1 MPWKNEELD
10 NRSNEGNMQSDLQLL
25 LINCNVTLKWI
36 GHLTVFIDYDLYMT
50 KDIILGYLPL

>member
-36 GHLTVFIDYDLYMT
+36 GHQTVFIDYDLYMT